1 MKKNI
6 TLLFLFYCFLT
17 GKLQA
22 QIVPVTTGSSEIYQ
36 QLRKLNVLGSVL
48 YIAAHPDDEN
58 NGLLPYL
65 AKEKLYRTAYLSL
78 TRGDGGQNLIGPEQG
93 IELGMIRTHELM
105 AARAIDGSE
114 QYFTRAYEFGFSK
127 SSDEALRVWDREQV
141 LADVVWMIRSL
152 QPDIIIAR
160 FPPDARAGHGHHAA
174 SAIIANE
181 AYTAAAD
188 ATKFTEQFRYG
199 VKPWRAKRLLW
210 NTFNFGRTNTTSD
223 NQLKMEVGVYN
234 PLLGKS
240 YGELGGEARS
250 MHKSQAEGR
259 PRRRGE
265 VFEYFVHVAGDSA
278 KTDIMEDVNTGWS
291 RFKQSREATVA
302 NSQDKETKVQV
313 AAEAAINQIQ
323 HTIQEIIDQYDFRQP
338 QKSVPALVQLYKY
351 MYNEIPAG
359 AWRSQKLKEVQG
371 IIEQASGLFVEAVT
385 QQETALKGDS
395 VRVNFFVNKRSD
407 VAATIRSMRFEGEK
421 DTIVMQAMGKNK
433 NYQYARILFSDKD
446 PVHTQPYWLRKTKTT
461 DGMFSVDDQQEIGKA
476 WNDPV
481 FSAVFNIE
489 IEGVRFQIQRPV
501 LYKYVDAERGE
512 LYQPFVI
519 VPHIEVYMGATI
531 LLLNVTDETGKNRAD
546 SMLHVVYRSNFSQ
559 QNVLT
564 TLGIRQETIKPVF
577 SREQRNFVKGQRQIV
592 NVPLTKVYNPDAAV
606 QYLEATMSIVPADG
620 RILNFSDYFK
630 SIRYNHI
637 PNINYAFRDHVKILK
652 EEIKVRGKKVGFI
665 PGSGDMMPEA
675 LKQMGYEVKEL
686 NDADITDDN
695 LQEFDAI
702 VTGVRAYNL
711 NEWLT
716 NKYDVMMRY
725 VERGGNLVVQ
735 YNRNQG
741 GISSPKIGPYPFQ
754 ISSNRV
760 TEEDAEVRFM
770 IPDHPV
776 LNFPNKI
783 TGNDFI
789 DWVQERS
796 TYQADQADSRYQFPL
811 SMNDIGE
818 KASNGSLI
826 TAAYGKGNFSY
837 VSLVMFRQLPAG
849 NPGAFKILANLIAM
863 PKH

>member
-1 MKKNI
+1 MKRNCI
-6 TLLFLFYCFLT
+6 LHLLLHCLFI
-17 GKLQA
+17 GAIQA
-22 QIVPVTTGSSEIYQ
+22 QIVPVTASSADIYQ
-36 QLRKLNVLGSVL
+36 QLKKLNVLGSVL

-127 SSDEALRVWDREQV
+127 SSEEALRVWDRVQV

-181 AYTAAAD
+181 AYAAAAD
-188 ATKFTEQFRYG
+188 STKFTEQFKYG
-199 VKPWRAKRLLW
+199 VKPWKAKRLLW
-210 NTFNFGRTNTTSD
+210 NTFNFGRTNTTSE
-223 NQLKMEVGVYN
+223 NQLKMEVGAYN

-278 KTDIMEDVNTGWS
+278 KTDVMEGVNTNWS
-291 RFKQSREATVA
+291 RLNKSTALTVA
-302 NSQDKETKVQV
+302 NSQGKEK
-313 AAEAAINQIQ
+313 AIQLSNESDITQIQ
-323 HTIQEIIDQYDFRQP
+323 KRIQEITDQYDFKQP
-338 QKSVPALVQLYKY
+338 QKSVPALVQLYKH
-351 MYNEIPAG
+351 MFNKMPDG
-359 AWRSQKLKEVQG
+359 PWRSQKLKEVQE
-371 IIEQASGLFVEAVT
+371 IIEYASGLFVEAFT

-395 VRVNFFVNKRSD
+395 VRVNFSVNKRSD
-407 VAATIRSMRFEGEK
+407 VNASIRSMRFLGAE
-421 DTIVMQAMGKNK
+421 DTVVMQVTEKNR
-433 NYQYARILFSDKD
+433 NYQYSRILVAGKG
-446 PVHTQPYWLRKTKTT
+446 PEYTQPYWLRKTKAKE
-461 DGMFSVDDQQEIGKA
+461 GMFVVDDQQDIGKA
-476 WNDPV
+476 WSDPI
-481 FSAVFNIE
+481 FSAIFDIE
-489 IEGVRFQIQRPV
+489 IEGVRFQLQRPV

-519 VPHIEVYMGATI
+519 VPHVEVYMGSTVI
-531 LLLNVTDETGKNRAD
+531 LLNVTDETGKNRAD
-546 SMLHVVYRSNFSQ
+546 SILHIVYRSNFSQ
-559 QNVLT
+559 QRVT
-564 TLGIRQETIKPVF
+564 TSLNIRQESTKPVF

-592 NVPLTKVYNPDAAV
+592 NVPLAKVYNPDAAA
-606 QYLEATMSIVPADG
+606 QYLEATISIVPPDG
-620 RILNFSDYFK
+620 RTMNFSDYFK

-637 PNINYAFRDHVKILK
+637 PNISYAFRDHVKMMK

-665 PGSGDMMPEA
+665 QGSGDMMPEA

-686 NDADITDDN
+686 DDADITDEH
-695 LQEFDAI
+695 LKEFDAI

-716 NKYDVMMRY
+716 SKYDVMMRY
-725 VERGGNLVVQ
+725 VEGGGNLIVQ

-741 GISSPKIGPYPFQ
+741 GVAAPKIGPYPFQ

-760 TEEDAEVRFM
+760 TEEDAEVRFT

-776 LNFPNKI
+776 LNYPNKI
-783 TGNDFI
+783 GSKDFI

-796 TYQADQADSRYQFPL
+796 TYQADQADSRYQSPL
-811 SMNDIGE
+811 SMNDTGE
-818 KASNGSLI
+818 KASTGSLI
-826 TAAYGKGNFSY
+826 TTAYGKGNFAY

-849 NPGAFKILANLIAM
+849 NAGAFKILANLIAM